1 MGVALA
7 LGVPQASAHPVHVT
21 LEWPAGVP
29 ASTSGPV
36 HIQAIQMAGHTN
48 PVAPI
53 EAEAKPNGV
62 LLDLKEGVW
71 QIHASVSGYWSPATE
86 VAVPSPAPASVRL
99 TLWPAG
105 SLRGEILTSGGEALP
120 DAVEVRLSATPAPAA
135 GVAVHQARGLIHA
148 ELRCH
153 IDRGT
158 WSCVAPSGIFDVR
171 LEVAG
176 YAPRYEWAVKLKPE
190 DSTYL
195 GQTVL
200 RREASVFGRAVRK
213 DGSDPP
219 GPCRAILQPDMTR
232 HGGPPDPESAPP
244 DEKRFSVP
252 LSPRG
257 YFQIVGLQPG
267 RHLLSVNCPAA
278 SGFRELR
285 IQPQAETRIDPPLPL
300 EELTFDVSV
309 IPNADPIGQPWR
321 LTIDET
327 APLFRRIA
335 HRVAIST
342 DGRWTRHGL
351 TAGNYHAVISS
362 ADGTSWMDRYFNL
375 GAGSGPLLLRLGSLK
390 VGGRV
395 RLNMQPV
402 RAQLRFFNDA
412 GGKTATLTSDED
424 GRFQGL
430 LPVSANGK
438 GTSWTVEAHVA
449 QPPVTRRLLNVQVP
463 VAGGAGLTWLDLDFP
478 TVAVRGSVVSQDGQP
493 QAGAQV
499 TFEDSSGART
509 TTATDD
515 AGNFQISELQ
525 PGKYTAT
532 AGSPEGVSERMPLE
546 VSEGR
551 ESELKLVLTPSERAT
566 FYVVSSQGPVADA
579 AVQVWIRPGVP
590 REFVHTDPD
599 GRFEV
604 KVPPGTTEVGL
615 TVGAPGYALKLL
627 RLPISNDDDAPPD
640 TRTITLDQSGG
651 KLVLNF
657 HASGRTLDA
666 FSPLYLVHNGAIQDA
681 RTLVGWGTDQTGTTG
696 DGPAVV
702 EAIEPGN
709 YALCRVDP
717 AQVGILWSGPLPTDR
732 CRTGSLEEG
741 DTLTLAP

>member
-1 MGVALA
+1 MCAALA
-7 LGVPQASAHPVHVT
+7 LGVPQAIALPVRVT

-29 ASTSGPV
+29 ASTPGPV
-36 HIQAIQMAGHTN
+36 HIQAIRMAGHTN

-53 EAEAKPNGV
+53 QAEAQANGV
-62 LLDLKEGVW
+62 VLDLSEGVW
-71 QIHASVSGYWSPATE
+71 QLHASAPGYWSQGGE
-86 VAVPSPAPASVRL
+86 IAVPSPAPASIRL

-105 SLRGEILTSGGEALP
+105 SLHGEILMGGGEALP
-120 DAVEVRLSATPAPAA
+120 DAFEVRLSATPAPAA
-135 GVAVHQARGLIHA
+135 GTAIQQAHGPIHA
-148 ELRCH
+148 ELRCPV
-153 IDRGT
+153 DRGT
-158 WSCVAPSGIFDVR
+158 WSCVAPSGIFDLR
-171 LEVAG
+171 LEAAG
-176 YAPRYEWAVKLKPE
+176 YVPRYEWAVKLKAE
-190 DSTYL
+190 DSTDL

-200 RREASVFGRAVRK
+200 RREVSVFGRAVRK

-219 GPCRAILQPDMTR
+219 GPCRAILQPDLTR
-232 HGGPPDPESAPP
+232 HGGPPDPETTPP
-244 DEKRFSVP
+244 NEKSFAVP

-257 YFQIVGLQPG
+257 YFQILGLQPG

-278 SGFRELR
+278 SGFRELH

-300 EELTFDVSV
+300 EELTLDVSV
-309 IPNADPIGQPWR
+309 IPNADPTGQPWR

-327 APLFRRIA
+327 APRFRRIA
-335 HRVAIST
+335 HRITISA
-342 DGRWTRHGL
+342 DGRWTRRGL

-362 ADGTSWMDRYFNL
+362 ADGTSWMERYFNL
-375 GAGSGPLLLRLGSLK
+375 GAGSGPLLLRLASLK

-402 RAQLRFFNDA
+402 RARLMFFNDA
-412 GGKTATLTSDED
+412 GGKTATFTSDDD

-430 LPVSANGK
+430 LPVAANGK
-438 GTSWTVEAHVA
+438 GTSWTVEAHVV
-449 QPPVTRRLLNVQVP
+449 QPPVTRRLLNVQVA

-478 TVAVRGSVVSQDGQP
+478 TVAVRGSVVSQEGQP
-493 QAGAQV
+493 QAGAHV

-509 TTATDD
+509 TTSTDD

-525 PGKYTAT
+525 PGKYTAV
-532 AGSPEGVSERMPLE
+532 AGSPEGVSDRMPIE

-566 FYVVSSQGPVADA
+566 FYVVSNGVPVADA

-590 REFVHTDPD
+590 REFVRTDAD

-627 RLPISNDDDAPPD
+627 RMPISNDNDAPQD
-640 TRTITLDQSGG
+640 MRTIVLDESGG

-657 HASGRTLDA
+657 HPPGRTLDA

-681 RTLVGWGTDQTGTTG
+681 RTLAGWGTDQAGPTG

-702 EAIEPGN
+702 EAIEPGD

-717 AQVGILWSGPLPTDR
+717 SQLGILWSGPLPADR

-741 DTLTLAP
+741 ETLTLAP